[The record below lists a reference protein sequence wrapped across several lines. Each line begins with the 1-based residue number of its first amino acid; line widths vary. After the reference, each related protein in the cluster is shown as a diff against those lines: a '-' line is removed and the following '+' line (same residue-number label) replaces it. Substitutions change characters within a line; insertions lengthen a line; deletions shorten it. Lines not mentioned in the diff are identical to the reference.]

1 MSGRS
6 RRDINKLD
14 YKVLHLTGDKVSKS
28 RDPVILKASGMDQI
42 ETIKMEEKLLIAE
55 INDMIDISE
64 LLDEYEVDSYKED
77 LKAFRKKL
85 REIHIRIQ
93 MKLGEDQHKE
103 LFPDIENYLE
113 QLKRK
118 EIEASTKKRSLF
130 ESKEYKTKKDDSEK
144 CIKVLLFNILEFC
157 KDNLEDVCNLGVIER
172 IMRAERYIEYLN
184 KTRVE
189 CECALGTVN
198 YEDVYAEKCEKVLY
212 ELRRH
217 LSQCKKLNKELDEEI
232 KEKGKNMVVIQNE
245 DIRSEIQNRSKNEKE
260 IEIAMYL
267 FKLVLDMGA
276 KLIKELSVT
285 VSGLE
290 DIEILDKKRNVSTLD
305 SKIDR
310 LLAKSIEFRRIMPD
324 NYENKDA
331 DWLKVTNLIDYVN
344 QLSDEYNS
352 ALNEEMLTRGIN
364 KHKLCNE
371 SNLKINLPKF
381 RGYDSPLDI
390 YSFQA
395 EFEKLIS
402 PTVKVNL
409 IPDYL
414 KNNFLEGTA
423 LLVVKDIDNLED
435 IWQRLKNA
443 YGNTENLLKIK
454 LKDIR
459 KDGPIWKIKD
469 PERFV
474 KSLSKLIYAL
484 LELQKLAFK
493 HNIENELYYGGSIET
508 IYEII
513 GFKYRN
519 KFIEKYC
526 QTKLSKK
533 EIWDKMIHYLKD
545 KLVVMEQIV
554 LIDQSKSTYNP
565 KMKLEEEKH
574 YKVDSKMLYHS
585 FGDSDKE
592 LKCHLCDRSDHVST
606 LDFRGKNVIE
616 YYACEKF
623 VNMTPKQRFE
633 LLKEKGLCRQ
643 CLNPGVRENSGSH
656 KECKCYSRFTCKNK
670 HDGSRKWHVLVCYS
684 HKHEKNNLIFLDE
697 YKRIN
702 MSKDKLVLPEY
713 K

>member
-1 MSGRS
+1 M
-6 RRDINKLD
+6 N
-14 YKVLHLTGDKVSKS
+14 
-28 RDPVILKASGMDQI
+28 
-42 ETIKMEEKLLIAE
+42 
-55 INDMIDISE
+55 
-64 LLDEYEVDSYKED
+64 
-77 LKAFRKKL
+77 
-85 REIHIRIQ
+85 
-93 MKLGEDQHKE
+93 
-103 LFPDIENYLE
+103 
-113 QLKRK
+113 
-118 EIEASTKKRSLF
+118 
-130 ESKEYKTKKDDSEK
+130 
-144 CIKVLLFNILEFC
+144 
-157 KDNLEDVCNLGVIER
+157 
-172 IMRAERYIEYLN
+172 
-184 KTRVE
+184 
-189 CECALGTVN
+189 
-198 YEDVYAEKCEKVLY
+198 
-212 ELRRH
+212 
-217 LSQCKKLNKELDEEI
+217 
-232 KEKGKNMVVIQNE
+232 
-245 DIRSEIQNRSKNEKE
+245 
-260 IEIAMYL
+260 
-267 FKLVLDMGA
+267 
-276 KLIKELSVT
+276 
-285 VSGLE
+285 
-290 DIEILDKKRNVSTLD
+290 
-305 SKIDR
+305 
-310 LLAKSIEFRRIMPD
+310 
-324 NYENKDA
+324 
-331 DWLKVTNLIDYVN
+331 
-344 QLSDEYNS
+344 
-352 ALNEEMLTRGIN
+352 
-364 KHKLCNE
+364 
-371 SNLKINLPKF
+371 NLPKF

-423 LLVVKDIDNLED
+423 LLVVKGIDNLED

-574 YKVDSKMLYHS
+574 YKDDSKRLYHS

-623 VNMTPKQRFE
+623 VND
-633 LLKEKGLCRQ
+633 
-643 CLNPGVRENSGSH
+643 S
-656 KECKCYSRFTCKNK
+656 
-670 HDGSRKWHVLVCYS
+670 
-684 HKHEKNNLIFLDE
+684 
-697 YKRIN
+697 
-702 MSKDKLVLPEY
+702 
-713 K
+713 

>member
-1 MSGRS
+1 
-6 RRDINKLD
+6 
-14 YKVLHLTGDKVSKS
+14 
-28 RDPVILKASGMDQI
+28 
-42 ETIKMEEKLLIAE
+42 
-55 INDMIDISE
+55 
-64 LLDEYEVDSYKED
+64 
-77 LKAFRKKL
+77 
-85 REIHIRIQ
+85 
-93 MKLGEDQHKE
+93 
-103 LFPDIENYLE
+103 
-113 QLKRK
+113 
-118 EIEASTKKRSLF
+118 
-130 ESKEYKTKKDDSEK
+130 
-144 CIKVLLFNILEFC
+144 
-157 KDNLEDVCNLGVIER
+157 
-172 IMRAERYIEYLN
+172 
-184 KTRVE
+184 
-189 CECALGTVN
+189 
-198 YEDVYAEKCEKVLY
+198 
-212 ELRRH
+212 
-217 LSQCKKLNKELDEEI
+217 
-232 KEKGKNMVVIQNE
+232 
-245 DIRSEIQNRSKNEKE
+245 
-260 IEIAMYL
+260 
-267 FKLVLDMGA
+267 
-276 KLIKELSVT
+276 
-285 VSGLE
+285 
-290 DIEILDKKRNVSTLD
+290 
-305 SKIDR
+305 
-310 LLAKSIEFRRIMPD
+310 MPD
-324 NYENKDA
+324 NCENKDA

-352 ALNEEMLTRGIN
+352 ALHEETLTRGLTN
-364 KHKLCNE
+364 KLCNE

-414 KNNFLEGTA
+414 KKKNFLEGTA
-423 LLVVKDIDNLED
+423 LLVVKGIDNLED

-469 PERFV
+469 TERFV
-474 KSLSKLIYAL
+474 TSLSKLIYAL
-484 LELQKLAFK
+484 VELQKLAFK

-519 KFIEKYC
+519 KLIEKYC

-574 YKVDSKMLYHS
+574 YKDDSKRLYHS
-585 FGDSDKE
+585 FVDSDKE

-616 YYACEKF
+616 YYACEKI

-643 CLNPGVRENSGSH
+643 CLNPGVN
-656 KECKCYSRFTCKNK
+656 
-670 HDGSRKWHVLVCYS
+670 S
-684 HKHEKNNLIFLDE
+684 HKHEKNNLILLDE

-713 K
+713 SKNIRIGFHNLNAKEYEKSLSNEDSVFLLQTIQVENKKFNLFYDSGCQDLVSKKEAIDKLEVIGRASSQLPGPITLFGVGNQKSESTHGIYSVRLPLFDGRDAVMSGICLDIPQNFPFTH